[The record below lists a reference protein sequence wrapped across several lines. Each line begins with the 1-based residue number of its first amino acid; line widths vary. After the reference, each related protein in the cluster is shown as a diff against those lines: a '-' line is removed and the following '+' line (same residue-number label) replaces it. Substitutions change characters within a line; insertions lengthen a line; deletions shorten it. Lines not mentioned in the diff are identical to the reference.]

1 MVGTSNQSDPGMAID
16 LVQYPIQIQIRSVNP
31 SISSSKMPSNDINVS
46 ARDVPGPIRFVD
58 RVLWTAQ
65 KKTYPLVMTNIAME
79 NGIK

>member
-58 RVLWTAQ
+58 VFYGWPAQ
-65 KKTYPLVMTNIAME
+65 KKTYPLVI
-79 NGIK
+79 